1 MNNVLIVFEFILAI
15 IMIGLVMVQQ
25 SKTDGLKGLSGGGSQ
40 DTFFSKNRSRTGEA
54 LLMKLTVVVA
64 ILFAIN
70 TIEMNII

>member
-40 DTFFSKNRSRTGEA
+40 DTFFSKNRSRTGES
-54 LLMKLTVVVA
+54 LLMKVTVVVA

-70 TIEMNII
+70 TIAMNII

>member
-70 TIEMNII
+70 TIAMNII

>member
-1 MNNVLIVFEFILAI
+1 MNSVLIVFEFILAI

-54 LLMKLTVVVA
+54 LMMKLTVVVA

-70 TIEMNII
+70 TIAMNII

>member
-54 LLMKLTVVVA
+54 LMMKLTVVVA

-70 TIEMNII
+70 TIAMNII

>member
-1 MNNVLIVFEFILAI
+1 MNNVLIVFEFILAM

-25 SKTDGLKGLSGGGSQ
+25 SKTDGLKGLIGGGSQ

-70 TIEMNII
+70 TIAMNII

>member
-54 LLMKLTVVVA
+54 LLLKLTVVVA

-70 TIEMNII
+70 TIAMNII

>member
-54 LLMKLTVVVA
+54 LLMKITVVVA

-70 TIEMNII
+70 TIAMNII

>member
-15 IMIGLVMVQQ
+15 VMIGLVMVQQ

-70 TIEMNII
+70 TIAMNII

>member
-1 MNNVLIVFEFILAI
+1 MNNVLIVLEFILSI
-15 IMIGLVMVQQ
+15 IMIGLVIVQQ

-70 TIEMNII
+70 TIAMNII